1 MCPHQGY
8 ITVSY
13 SELTAC
19 CVQAGVERGAGGGA
33 RAGAGAPPVPPHAA
47 DSARHALPGQQAQG
61 QSRVSRVQL
70 RSTCQ
75 CIVSIST
82 QLKVLHSLVKVS
94 SNTTIIITSAVVVSM
109 PSFVLAAGW
118 LSARCLTEIDTDS
131 AACQLDIVGVR
142 VTLVQY
148 LTIPRIIRNGR
159 LGSLPLPILLGAAS
173 PRLCL
178 CRPLKHHWTR
188 PLSSL
193 DPMLCPRPS
202 KVNNMYYAMN
212 TDYSQL
218 SPLFPLKTSLRQIN
232 GCIVTGT
239 GDSKLQ

>member
-33 RAGAGAPPVPPHAA
+33 RAGAGAAPVPPHAA
-47 DSARHALPGQQAQG
+47 DRPRHALPGQQAQG
-61 QSRVSRVQL
+61 QSRVARG
-70 RSTCQ
+70 TCPAQ
-75 CIVSIST
+75 AHVSACIVSIST

-118 LSARCLTEIDTDS
+118 LPARCLTEIDTDS
-131 AACQLDIVGVR
+131 AACQLDIGGGR

-148 LTIPRIIRNGR
+148 LTILTIPRIIRNGR

-173 PRLCL
+173 PRLC
-178 CRPLKHHWTR
+178 RPLKHHWTR

-193 DPMLCPRPS
+193 DPMLCPRPQQ
-202 KVNNMYYAMN
+202 
-212 TDYSQL
+212 SQ
-218 SPLFPLKTSLRQIN
+218 
-232 GCIVTGT
+232 
-239 GDSKLQ
+239 